1 MRPIIIALLL
11 ATCTFAE
18 NERMAFL
25 DLTYSYVS
33 DHQCKLIERGSA
45 LKKEYFEIKGEL
57 GDAWC
62 SVKLSSTEVNKYFK
76 FCALAGFN
84 SWQSESGKCVVHNNQ
99 EGGLNFIAMDRT
111 PATSDSYGAKI
122 GSRQCEFV
130 CLTKVEGNM
139 SNP

>member
-1 MRPIIIALLL
+1 MKLIFIALLL

-18 NERMAFL
+18 SERMAFL

-45 LKKEYFEIKGEL
+45 IKKEYFEIKGEL

-62 SVKLSSTEVNKYFK
+62 AVKLSRTEVDKYFK
-76 FCALAGFN
+76 FCALAGYN
-84 SWQSESGKCVVHNNQ
+84 SWHSESGRCLVQSNR
-99 EGGLNFIAMDRT
+99 EGGLTFIAMDRN
-111 PATSDSYGAKI
+111 PVDSNGFKTGY
-122 GSRQCEFV
+122 RQCDFV

-139 SNP
+139 TNP

>member
-1 MRPIIIALLL
+1 MKLIFIAMLL

-18 NERMAFL
+18 SERMAFL
-25 DLTYSYVS
+25 SLSYSSSS
-33 DHQCKLIERGSA
+33 DHQCRLIERGSA
-45 LKKEYFEIKGEL
+45 IKKEYFEFNGEL

-62 SVKLSSTEVNKYFK
+62 AVKLTRSQVDKYFR

-84 SWQSESGKCVVHNNQ
+84 SWQSESGTCVV
-99 EGGLNFIAMDRT
+99 ESTGAGDDLNFVAMSRT
-111 PATSDSYGAKI
+111 PTTSDGVNI
-122 GSRQCEFV
+122 GTRRCEFV